1 MRPAV
6 TWMIILAVLVVLA
19 MVRVGVRVF
28 YEEKKLRLELVISKF
43 KLVLMGEDKPK
54 KKKKEK
60 PKKEK
65 SKKEKP
71 AKEQADK
78 KKADKPKKKG
88 NILENPWVMAVLD
101 YWRELLALVGRVL
114 TSPTLDVLR
123 LQLWVGGGDSEKCAM
138 TYGRVCAILG
148 GVLPVVENTFG
159 IRKRQIEVWCCYDR
173 DSIDVS
179 AEAAIT
185 IRIYEIFALVFALLG
200 LGIKIFLQ
208 ARKYKKA
215 VQNT

>member
-1 MRPAV
+1 MNVPIGWLI
-6 TWMIILAVLVVLA
+6 TLAVLVILA
-19 MVRVGVRVF
+19 LVKVGVHVR
-28 YEEKKLRLELVISKF
+28 YEEKVLRLELLISKF
-43 KLVLMGEDKPK
+43 RIVLMGEDKPEK
-54 KKKKEK
+54 KKKKKKDK

-65 SKKEKP
+65 
-71 AKEQADK
+71 EQK
-78 KKADKPKKKG
+78 KKDPKPKKDKPKKKG
-88 NILENPWVMAVLD
+88 NILENPWVQAVLD

-138 TYGRVCAILG
+138 TYGRVCAVLG

-173 DSIDVS
+173 DSIDVA
-179 AEAAIT
+179 AETSIT
-185 IRIYEIFALVFALLG
+185 VRIYEVFALVFALLG
-200 LGIKIFLQ
+200 LGIKIFIT

-215 VQNT
+215 VQNL